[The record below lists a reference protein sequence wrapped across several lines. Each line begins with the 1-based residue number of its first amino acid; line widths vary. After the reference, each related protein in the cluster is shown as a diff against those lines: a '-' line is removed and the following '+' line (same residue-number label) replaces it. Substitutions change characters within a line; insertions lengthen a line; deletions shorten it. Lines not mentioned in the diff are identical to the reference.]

1 MYFTSLDVGGEE
13 YEGGG
18 NVNCEFNISEEMW
31 AGDWSYSGFLCGEE
45 ISW

>member
-1 MYFTSLDVGGEE
+1 MYFSSLAVGQE
-13 YEGGG
+13 YDGG

-31 AGDWSYSGFLCGEE
+31 AGDWSYSGLLCGEE